1 MAHWLVKSD
10 PETYGLTELERDRKT
25 RWDGVANAVAVRH
38 IRAIRKG
45 DDVFV
50 YHSGGDKA
58 IVGVARATT
67 DGRDDPKNA
76 KLAVFDLQFVRRL
89 AFPVPLAA
97 VKADAQFA
105 GFDLVR
111 LPRLS
116 VLPVP
121 APLWKRLLAMAGEK
135 A

>member
-1 MAHWLVKSD
+1 VAQWLVKSD
-10 PETYGLTELERDRKT
+10 PETYGLADLERDRKT
-25 RWDGVANAVAVRH
+25 HWDGVANAVAVRH

-45 DDVFV
+45 DDVFI
-50 YHSGGDKA
+50 YHSGDDKA
-58 IVGVARATT
+58 IVGVARAAT

-97 VKADAQFA
+97 VKADPQFA
-105 GFDLVR
+105 AFDLVR

-116 VLPVP
+116 VMPVP
-121 APLWKRLLAMAGEK
+121 AALWKRLLTMAGEK